1 MRIDFYI
8 MQRSVNRN
16 YTLQL
21 QTHVPFRYETFL
33 NNRSNYTTGQLKATS
48 ETKAANHVGG

>member
-21 QTHVPFRYETFL
+21 ETHVPFRYKTFL
-33 NNRSNYTTGQLKATS
+33 NNKSNYTTGQLKATS
-48 ETKAANHVGG
+48 ETKAANHVGS